1 MSFDFLKR
9 NLFFDDEEKFI
20 RLCESIEDVIRENDK
35 GDGRYSD
42 LEIMQAIDY
51 VAFNF
56 FRDDWEEFKKVESH
70 RELSLKDL
78 NKSSSKKF
86 IN

>member
-1 MSFDFLKR
+1 MSFDYLKR

-56 FRDDWEEFKKVESH
+56 FRDDWEEFQKNKSP
-70 RELSLKDL
+70 RELNSRETFD
-78 NKSSSKKF
+78 SSGKKL

>member
-1 MSFDFLKR
+1 MSFDYLNKK
-9 NLFFDDEEKFI
+9 LFFDDEEKFI

-56 FRDDWEEFKKVESH
+56 FRDDWEEFQKNKSP
-70 RELSLKDL
+70 RELNSRDNFNL
-78 NKSSSKKF
+78 NGKKF

>member
-1 MSFDFLKR
+1 MPFDYMKK
-9 NLFFDDEEKFI
+9 NIFFDEEEKFI
-20 RLCESIEDVIRENDK
+20 NLCESIEDAIRENDK

-51 VAFNF
+51 VAFNI
-56 FRDDWEEFKKVESH
+56 FRDDWEEFKKNASF
-70 RELSLKDL
+70 RELNSLEFFNSS
-78 NKSSSKKF
+78 NKKI

>member
-1 MSFDFLKR
+1 MPFDYFKK
-9 NLFFDDEEKFI
+9 NIFFDDEEKFI
-20 RLCESIEDVIRENDK
+20 KLCESIEDAIRENDN

-56 FRDDWEEFKKVESH
+56 FRDDWQEFKKNESE
-70 RELSLKDL
+70 RDLSSPEFFNSSN
-78 NKSSSKKF
+78 NKL

>member
-1 MSFDFLKR
+1 MSFDYLKK

-56 FRDDWEEFKKVESH
+56 FRDDWEEFQKNKSP
-70 RELSLKDL
+70 RELNLRETFD
-78 NKSSSKKF
+78 SKGKKL

>member
-1 MSFDFLKR
+1 MTFDYMKK
-9 NLFFDDEEKFI
+9 NIFFDEEEKFI
-20 RLCESIEDVIRENDK
+20 NLCESIEDAIRENDK

-51 VAFNF
+51 VAFNI
-56 FRDDWEEFKKVESH
+56 FRDDWEEFKKMDSSRESDFG
-70 RELSLKDL
+70 RIQTSV
-78 NKSSSKKF
+78 SKKF